1 MKIHY
6 DLIQGSEEWH
16 KARAGKITGSP
27 VHSLITPKELKL
39 SKSETA
45 QGLYRKTAY
54 ELKNDISLSSIFG
67 SVDTWQMKEGRQY
80 EPEAREWFCKQN
92 NCGIDWL
99 KVGFVDSG
107 ELFGISPDYLQIDF
121 DENIL
126 SGLEIK
132 CPQSVNGYTELHGIK
147 EGSELRA
154 RKFDY
159 YAQVQLCMYVC
170 RCDYWHFLS
179 YVNREMRKKGA
190 KCTQFV
196 VEKDTKIFEVFGVI
210 EKYFL
215 ENY

>member
-1 MKIHY
+1 MQIYHN
-6 DLIQGSEEWH
+6 LIQGSEEWH
-16 KARAGKITGSP
+16 KVRSGKITGS
-27 VHSLITPKELKL
+27 VVSDLITAKKLEL

-45 QGLYRKTAY
+45 QSLYRKTAY
-54 ELKNDISLSSIFG
+54 ELKNDISLNSIFG
-67 SVDTWQMKEGRQY
+67 NFDTWQMKEGRQY

-99 KVGFVDSG
+99 EVGFVDSA
-107 ELFGISPDYLQIDF
+107 ELFGISPDYLQLDF
-121 DENIL
+121 DEKII

-147 EGSELRA
+147 EGSELRT

-170 RCDYWHFLS
+170 MCDYWHFLS
-179 YVNREMRKKGA
+179 YVNKEMRKKGA
-190 KCTQFV
+190 VNTEFV
-196 VEKDTKIFEVFGVI
+196 VEKDTKLFEVFGII
-210 EKYFL
+210 ENHFL